1 MLPRESVLGWSSV
14 EHVLYEEN
22 GNQFVI
28 ELDLFNNHKY
38 FWRQKGNSCIP
49 LAEARD
55 EDIYDAI
62 DQFNK
67 IVAGESPYEQ
77 SRDNS

>member
-1 MLPRESVLGWSSV
+1 MSLSREAVLGWSSV
-14 EHVLYEEN
+14 EHVLYGEN
-22 GNQFVI
+22 GHQFVI
-28 ELDLFNNHKY
+28 ELDLFNNHTY
-38 FWRQKGNSCIP
+38 FWRQKNNTCIP

-67 IVAGESPYEQ
+67 IVAGEQE
-77 SRDNS
+77 

>member
-1 MLPRESVLGWSSV
+1 MALNKEVVLGWSSV

-22 GNQFVI
+22 DHQFVI

-38 FWRQKGNSCIP
+38 FWWQKGNSCIP

-67 IVAGESPYEQ
+67 IVSGELYYE
-77 SRDNS
+77 